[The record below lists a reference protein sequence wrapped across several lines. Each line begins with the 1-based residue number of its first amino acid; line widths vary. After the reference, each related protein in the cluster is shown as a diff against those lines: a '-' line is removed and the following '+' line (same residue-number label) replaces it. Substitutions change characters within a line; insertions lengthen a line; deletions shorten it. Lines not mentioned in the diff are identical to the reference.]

1 MTEFGDKL
9 ALRYKCEE
17 EGRQARAAGLPQ
29 FENPYHTVVQNE
41 ERSAW
46 SNGWWE
52 NAPKF
57 IPLSKTPKPRHLGI
71 RPIFLG
77 HPDNPMKVA

>member
-9 ALRYKCEE
+9 ALRDRCEE
-17 EGRQARAAGLPQ
+17 EGRQARAAGLAQ
-29 FENPYHTVVQNE
+29 FENPYHTVVQHE

-52 NAPKF
+52 NAPAF
-57 IPLSKTPKPRHLGI
+57 IPLTKSPKIIDPYVNRARFGNL
-71 RPIFLG
+71 
-77 HPDNPMKVA
+77 DNPMKVA